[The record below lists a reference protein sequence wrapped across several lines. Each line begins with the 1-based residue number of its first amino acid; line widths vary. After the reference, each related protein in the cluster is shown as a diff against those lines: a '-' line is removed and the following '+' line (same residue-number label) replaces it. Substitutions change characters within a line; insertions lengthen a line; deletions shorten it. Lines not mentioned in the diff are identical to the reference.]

1 MYCFGGQN
9 ASETAFFNDLVF
21 FDLQSSLWEQEVAA
35 PGSRTPP
42 ACANAAM
49 AANDAQDKLF
59 IFGGWGNKTTYGQLW
74 VYDLVTKRWSRVT
87 MAPPSVA
94 PSVRLS
100 HTLTFMPPNHLV
112 LFGGR
117 QKHARLN
124 DLYVFDIDAST
135 WSRVL
140 TGSGQAA
147 TAASP
152 TAIRPRSAHAA
163 LLYTAP
169 RSTRSRG
176 RNHTYQSALARE
188 QQLVVFGGYAG
199 KREWLDDTQLLTVSL
214 ARFPEVSQATTVRAP
229 SEQPTFDGGELVDG
243 CTSMSAARDESPPV
257 LSDITNRA
265 QSGTLPAIPERALKR
280 KRSTPSPR
288 QYTPTGN
295 ARQRA
300 RWLAHHSSLGIS

>member
-21 FDLQSSLWEQEVAA
+21 FDLQSSLWEQEVAV

-59 IFGGWGNKTTYGQLW
+59 VFGGRGNKTTYGQLW
-74 VYDLVTKRWSRVT
+74 VYDLVTKRWSRVM
-87 MAPPSVA
+87 MASTSVV

-117 QKHARLN
+117 QKHARFS
-124 DLYVFDIDAST
+124 DLFVFDIDARS

-140 TGSGQAA
+140 TSSGGEVLP
-147 TAASP
+147 ASP
-152 TAIRPRSAHAA
+152 MAIRPRSAHAA

-176 RNHTYQSALARE
+176 RNHTYQPSLARE

-214 ARFPEVSQATTVRAP
+214 ARFPEVSQTTTVRAV
-229 SEQPTFDGGELVDG
+229 SEQPTFDGVELIDG

-265 QSGTLPAIPERALKR
+265 QSGTLPVIPERALKR

-295 ARQRA
+295 WIHRYV
-300 RWLAHHSSLGIS
+300 